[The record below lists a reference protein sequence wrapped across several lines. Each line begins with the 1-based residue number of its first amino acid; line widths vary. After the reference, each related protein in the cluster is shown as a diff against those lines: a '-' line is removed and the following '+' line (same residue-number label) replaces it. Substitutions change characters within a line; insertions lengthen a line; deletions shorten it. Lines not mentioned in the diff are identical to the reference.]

1 MYHAVFQQ
9 YFKRYTSVNQEL
21 FRKNME
27 ALKQLDK
34 NIWLTSYREDKK
46 YLFYYERYMND
57 YTNKAYKERYYGE
70 DAKIYPMPKLSAGDV
85 NTAFCIMLAVNPESD
100 RLKETLDFIE
110 DYAAWR
116 MKEEAPPFFK
126 EPIPVEG
133 SFEAE
138 IYTLYENG
146 EIAFGIDSDVYS
158 EGLEEMLD
166 GQKDM
171 EEYIRTTERKLK
183 IYFGE

>member
-1 MYHAVFQQ
+1 MSN
-9 YFKRYTSVNQEL
+9 SVDSGSL
-21 FRKNME
+21 
-27 ALKQLDK
+27 
-34 NIWLTSYREDKK
+34 
-46 YLFYYERYMND
+46 
-57 YTNKAYKERYYGE
+57 GE
-70 DAKIYPMPKLSAGDV
+70 S
-85 NTAFCIMLAVNPESD
+85 
-100 RLKETLDFIE
+100 
-110 DYAAWR
+110 
-116 MKEEAPPFFK
+116 FK

-158 EGLEEMLD
+158 EGMEEMLD

-171 EEYIRTTERKLK
+171 EEYIWTTERKLK